1 MVEIHAALVAPL
13 IRCLSEVQR
22 SAAGMIAYRRMSQPV
37 RYQIRNG
44 VAVVTIDNPPVN
56 ALSAG
61 VPEAISEAIE
71 RASQDTT
78 ADAIVLIG
86 AGTTFIAGADIN
98 IFKELKTRE
107 QSIERSQAVHA
118 RLKKL
123 EDVGKPLVA
132 AIHGQALG
140 GGLEFAMA
148 CHYRVG
154 VGTAKVGQ
162 PEVLLGIIPGAGGTQ
177 RLPRLCGPSRAL
189 EMCTD
194 GKPILAG
201 LARAAGILDA
211 VIDGELLEGA
221 IAFAK
226 ARAAANEHPRTRD
239 LQFRI
244 GDREAGIAACKAMR
258 ATLAKAA
265 RGARA
270 PYAAV
275 DAIEACI
282 TMDFDAG
289 SRREIELFAECVLSI
304 ESRAMRYLF
313 FAEREAAKV
322 PDVPKSAA
330 TRPIERAA
338 VVGAGTMGGG
348 IAMAYANAGIPV
360 LLKDVDQA
368 TVERGMAVIR
378 RNYESTLSKG
388 KLTAAGMAQTLSLIS
403 PTTSYDGF
411 GEADIVVEAVFESL
425 ALKKAIFGE
434 IAKVAKS
441 DAILA
446 SNTSTLDI
454 DELASASGR
463 PAQVIGHHFFS
474 PANVMKL
481 LEIVRGRSTSKEVIA
496 TSLKLAK
503 QLNKVGVV
511 VGNCFG
517 FVANRMLAYY
527 MREAYLLLEE
537 GATVSQIDNALI
549 DFGYPV
555 GPFGMQDIAGI
566 DVGWRI
572 RQHLKS
578 VGKTRADGPQSAV
591 PDRLYEMGRYGQKT
605 GAGWYRYE
613 PGSRARIPDPVV
625 DEIASD
631 EAAKR
636 GVRRSVISD
645 EQIIARIMAALANE
659 GAQVLSEGY
668 AIRASDIDVV
678 YVYGFGFP
686 RHRGGPMF
694 YADTVGLG
702 TVVTRIKEYRELFGD
717 YWRLSPLLEQLAG
730 EGRNFHSEVS

>member
-1 MVEIHAALVAPL
+1 
-13 IRCLSEVQR
+13 
-22 SAAGMIAYRRMSQPV
+22 MSQLV
-37 RYQIRNG
+37 RYEVRDR

-56 ALSAG
+56 ALSTG
-61 VPEAISEAIE
+61 VPEGISEAVE
-71 RASQDTT
+71 RADRDPA

-98 IFKELKTRE
+98 VFKELTTRE
-107 QSIERSQAVHA
+107 QSIERSRAMHA

-123 EDVGKPLVA
+123 EDASKPLVA
-132 AIHGQALG
+132 AIHGHALG

-148 CHYRVG
+148 CHYRVAL
-154 VGTAKVGQ
+154 TSARVGQ
-162 PEVLLGIIPGAGGTQ
+162 PEVHLGIIPGAGGTQ
-177 RLPRLCGPSRAL
+177 RLPRLCGPTLAL

-194 GKPILAG
+194 GKPVA
-201 LARAAGILDA
+201 ASRAQQAGIVDQ
-211 VIDGELLEGA
+211 VIDGDLLEGA
-221 IAFAK
+221 IAFAQ
-226 ARAAANEHPRTRD
+226 ARAASGEHRRTRD
-239 LQFRI
+239 LQDKIR
-244 GDREAGIAACKAMR
+244 DRSTGMAAWLAMR
-258 ATLAKAA
+258 ASLAKTA

-270 PYAAV
+270 PFAAA

-282 TMDFDAG
+282 TMDFEAG
-289 SRREIELFAECVLSI
+289 SRREIELFADCVLST
-304 ESRAMRYLF
+304 ESAAMRHLF
-313 FAEREAAKV
+313 FAEREVAKV
-322 PDVPKSAA
+322 PDVPKDTP
-330 TRPIERAA
+330 TRRIARAA

-368 TVERGMAVIR
+368 ALDRGMAVIR
-378 RNYESTLSKG
+378 KNYESTLSKG
-388 KLTAAGMAQTLSLIS
+388 KITPEAMTGTLALIT
-403 PTTSYDGF
+403 PTTSDDGF
-411 GEADIVVEAVFESL
+411 ADVDIIVEAVFENMD
-425 ALKKAIFGE
+425 LKKAMFAELGP
-434 IAKVAKS
+434 VTRP

-454 DELASASGR
+454 DELAQSSGR
-463 PAQVIGHHFFS
+463 PAQVVGHHFFS

-481 LEIVRGRSTSKEVIA
+481 LEIVRGRETSKEVIA

-537 GATVSQIDNALI
+537 GAGVAQIDQALI
-549 DFGYPV
+549 DFGLPV

-578 VGKTRADGPQSAV
+578 TGQTRAEGPQSAV

-613 PGSRARIPDPVV
+613 AGSRTRIPDPTV
-625 DEIASD
+625 DEVAAE

-636 GVRRSVISD
+636 GITRRIVSD
-645 EQIIARIMAALANE
+645 DEVIARIMTALANE
-659 GAQVLSEGY
+659 GAKVLEEGF

-678 YVYGFGFP
+678 YVNGFGFP

-694 YADTVGLG
+694 YADTVGLP
-702 TVVTRIKEYRELFGD
+702 TVLARVNEYRSQFGD
-717 YWRLSPLLEQLAG
+717 YWQPSPLLERLVR
-730 EGRNFHSEVS
+730 EGRGFHSSAA